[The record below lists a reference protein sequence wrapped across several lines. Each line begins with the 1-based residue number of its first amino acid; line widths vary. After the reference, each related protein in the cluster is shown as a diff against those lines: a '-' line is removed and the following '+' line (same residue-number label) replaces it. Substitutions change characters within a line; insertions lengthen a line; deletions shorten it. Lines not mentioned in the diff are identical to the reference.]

1 MKEIGEEFREKRE
14 EIGITILEVSSD
26 LKKDP
31 LLIENLESGNH
42 KVFKDVLELKDMISL
57 YAKYLGLDDQK
68 LLDDLDDF
76 LFEKTSKI
84 SIEDIKERLKEE
96 QEKKKDE
103 KKIRTPYTLEM
114 EKKKSL
120 TLIIILLL
128 VLIILVIFYVVLK
141 QFFIGG

>member
-1 MKEIGEEFREKRE
+1 M
-14 EIGITILEVSSD
+14 
-26 LKKDP
+26 
-31 LLIENLESGNH
+31 
-42 KVFKDVLELKDMISL
+42 FKDVLELKDMISL

-84 SIEDIKERLKEE
+84 SSEDIKERLKEE

>member
-1 MKEIGEEFREKRE
+1 MKEIGEEFKEKRE

-31 LLIENLESGNH
+31 ILIENLESGNH

-103 KKIRTPYTLEM
+103 KKIKTPYTLEI
-114 EKKKSL
+114 ENKKSL
-120 TLIIILLL
+120 TLVIILVL
-128 VLIILVIFYVVLK
+128 VLVILVIFYVVLK